1 MGIGHAAHF
10 GSQLPAGSRAT
21 HTNGTSQRQH
31 ARYRT
36 SAIPLLLARHLSQRP
51 ARSLLHLRQ
60 GRQPAAFDAS
70 LSAIVPPQVVASRSA
85 IMPVSQGSLHG
96 LACSRVYLLQHI
108 AADKSR
114 AESRAT

>member
-1 MGIGHAAHF
+1 
-10 GSQLPAGSRAT
+10 L
-21 HTNGTSQRQH
+21 
-31 ARYRT
+31 
-36 SAIPLLLARHLSQRP
+36 
-51 ARSLLHLRQ
+51 
-60 GRQPAAFDAS
+60 
-70 LSAIVPPQVVASRSA
+70 ASRSA